1 MKRES
6 AIMNVQQ
13 NNGTIMLQGVEHGRA
28 WSIAISEESG
38 KMTGSASEADGG
50 FVGFGACVLD

>member
-1 MKRES
+1 
-6 AIMNVQQ
+6 MNVQQ